1 MARFDTATLAFL
13 DKLAE
18 EDSKSVPHHG
28 VGKDVALAAK
38 KVIRM
43 AQHPTTNIPRALVG
57 LATKEL
63 IKEGSITALGLYDV
77 LNTNYEKDWWD
88 WEPETIWKTLSVEQ
102 GIETSPE
109 IRDMVLALQLIVNT
123 NQPFE
128 HWHIFEKIGN
138 ALNGNEVDFRLL
150 QPLELDDVS
159 ATIQILKKL
168 RPATGY
174 EDEILAY
181 VAAVAKSS
189 GIVFLPQ
196 ELFTAECQAYLD
208 ALNNDFELRDQ
219 VSKRWPA
226 SYKKDDSPALKI
238 QLMQLH
244 EVKEYADQMLRG

>member
-18 EDSKSVPHHG
+18 EDSKSAPHHS
-28 VGKDVALAAK
+28 VSKDVALAAK
-38 KVIRM
+38 KVVRI
-43 AQHPTTNIPRALVG
+43 AQHPTTNIPRALIG
-57 LATKEL
+57 FATKEL
-63 IKEGSITALGLYDV
+63 IKEGSITPLGLYDV

-88 WEPETIWKTLSVEQ
+88 WEPETIWKTLAVEQ
-102 GIETSPE
+102 GIETTPE
-109 IRDMVLALQLIVNT
+109 IRDLILALQLSVNT

-128 HWHIFEKIGN
+128 HWHIFEKVGN

-150 QPLELDDVS
+150 QPLELDDAS
-159 ATIQILKKL
+159 AAIQILKKI
-168 RPATGY
+168 RPATGFD
-174 EDEILAY
+174 DEILAY
-181 VAAVAKSS
+181 VAAVAKAS

-208 ALNNDFELRDQ
+208 ALNNDLELRDQ

-226 SYKKDDSPALKI
+226 REKKEDSPALKI

-244 EVKEYADQMLRG
+244 EIKEYVDNLLRG

>member
-18 EDSKSVPHHG
+18 EDSGQTRHHS

-38 KVIRM
+38 KVIRI

-63 IKEGSITALGLYDV
+63 IKEGSITALGLFDV

-88 WEPETIWKTLSVEQ
+88 WEPETIWRTLSVEQ

-109 IRDMVLALQLIVNT
+109 IRDMVLALQLAVNT

-128 HWHIFEKIGN
+128 HWHIFEKVGN
-138 ALNGNEVDFRLL
+138 ALNGNEVDFRIL
-150 QPLELDDVS
+150 QPLELDDAA
-159 ATIQILKKL
+159 ATVQILKKI
-168 RPATGY
+168 RPATGF
-174 EDEILAY
+174 DEEIPAY
-181 VAAVAKSS
+181 IASIAKTS
-189 GIVFLPQ
+189 GIVFLPP
-196 ELFTAECQAYLD
+196 ELFTNECQAYLD
-208 ALNNDFELRDQ
+208 SLNNDLLLRDQ
-219 VSKRWPA
+219 VSKRWP
-226 SYKKDDSPALKI
+226 SREKKDDTPALKI

-244 EVKEYADQMLRG
+244 EIKEYVDKMLRG

>member
-18 EDSKSVPHHG
+18 EDSKSAPHRN
-28 VGKDVALAAK
+28 VSKDVALAAK
-38 KVIRM
+38 KIVRI
-43 AQHPTTNIPRALVG
+43 AQHPTTNIPRALIG

-63 IKEGSITALGLYDV
+63 IKEGSITPLGLYDV
-77 LNTNYEKDWWD
+77 LNTNYNKDWWD
-88 WEPETIWKTLSVEQ
+88 WEPETIWKTLAVEQ
-102 GIETSPE
+102 GIETTPE
-109 IRDMVLALQLIVNT
+109 IRDLILALQLSVNT

-128 HWHIFEKIGN
+128 HWHIFEKVGN

-150 QPLELDDVS
+150 QPLELDDAS
-159 ATIQILKKL
+159 ATIQILKKI
-168 RPATGY
+168 RPATGFD
-174 EDEILAY
+174 EEILAY

-208 ALNNDFELRDQ
+208 ALNNELSLRDQ
-219 VSKRWPA
+219 VSKRWPSTHKA
-226 SYKKDDSPALKI
+226 EDTPALKI

-244 EVKEYADQMLRG
+244 EIKEYVDNLLRG